1 MREIISESENVLA
14 IGCRRLIDRIRQ
26 NDARCID
33 HDYHNRTV
41 MMPEPQQQVDALLK
55 IVQDVYENLPFNR
68 LLGLRVAGLKP
79 DEAGFTF
86 SMRNALIGND
96 VHGILHGGVI
106 SAVLDTTGGLTATA
120 SAIRRKP
127 GLSRDEITDWI
138 ARIGTIDMRVDYLR
152 PGRGKRFH
160 STGTVMRTGNKV
172 AVTRM
177 ELWNEEKVLIAVGT
191 GAYIVG

>member
-1 MREIISESENVLA
+1 
-14 IGCRRLIDRIRQ
+14 
-26 NDARCID
+26 
-33 HDYHNRTV
+33 
-41 MMPEPQQQVDALLK
+41 MMTEPPKNIDALLK
-55 IVQDVYENLPFNR
+55 IVKEVYESLPFNR
-68 LLGLRVAGLKP
+68 LLGLSVYNLKL
-79 DEAGFTF
+79 DEAGFIF
-86 SMRNALIGND
+86 SMRKELIGNA

-120 SAIRRKP
+120 SAIKRKQ
-127 GLSRDEITDWI
+127 GLSHDEIADWI

-152 PGRGKRFH
+152 PGKGNRFK

-177 ELWNEEKVLIAVGT
+177 ELSNEENVLIAVGT

>member
-1 MREIISESENVLA
+1 
-14 IGCRRLIDRIRQ
+14 
-26 NDARCID
+26 
-33 HDYHNRTV
+33 
-41 MMPEPQQQVDALLK
+41 MPDTPAKSDALLE
-55 IVQDVYENLPFNR
+55 IVREVYEDLPFNR
-68 LLGLRVAGLKP
+68 LLGLSVTHLNL
-79 DEAGFTF
+79 DEAGFIF
-86 SMRNALIGND
+86 SMKNELIGNA

-120 SAIRRKP
+120 AAIERRQH
-127 GLSRDEITDWI
+127 LSKEEIKAWI

-160 STGTVMRTGNKV
+160 SSGTVMRTGNKV

-177 ELWNEEKVLIAVGT
+177 ELRNEKNIMIAVGT

>member
-1 MREIISESENVLA
+1 
-14 IGCRRLIDRIRQ
+14 
-26 NDARCID
+26 
-33 HDYHNRTV
+33 
-41 MMPEPQQQVDALLK
+41 MMTEPPKNIDALLK
-55 IVQDVYENLPFNR
+55 IVQEVYESLPFNR
-68 LLGLRVAGLKP
+68 LLGLSVSSLKL
-79 DEAGFTF
+79 DEAGFIF
-86 SMRNALIGND
+86 PMRKELIGNA

-120 SAIRRKP
+120 SAIKRKQ
-127 GLSRDEITDWI
+127 GLSHDEITDWI

-152 PGRGKRFH
+152 PGKGNRFK

-177 ELWNEEKVLIAVGT
+177 ELSNEKNVLIAVGT